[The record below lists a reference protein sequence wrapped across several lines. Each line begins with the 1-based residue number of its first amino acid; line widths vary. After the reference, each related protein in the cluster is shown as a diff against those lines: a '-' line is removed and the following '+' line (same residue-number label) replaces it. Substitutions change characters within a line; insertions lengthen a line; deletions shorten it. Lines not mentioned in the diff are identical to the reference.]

1 MGPFAYK
8 SDAIAAVRGVLTEQF
23 VADLAHASD
32 QSVMQL
38 AKVTPGGWRH
48 PRIFLKNARGIF
60 ARRQNQLQADLL
72 VAGPSLAW
80 NRELL
85 RLGREGILT
94 KADAIAAAIGGPR
107 AALLCLIHN
116 AMAESKEQ
124 ALPADLPAR
133 LAAIGKVQTGKPD
146 RKSLA
151 ALTAQ
156 GGTRSEGESAAEAPQ
171 SDVGK
176 VRRLMQELERM
187 ASARENEMRA
197 AKRQHENEMREARA
211 EVASLRAEAERIARA
226 AAESEAASKSEAEA
240 LRARLEK
247 AEQAVKSLSLEA
259 EQARHQVAQKARELA
274 EQMLSEEVRPWLADA
289 RVLKEAADEVAKL
302 RQLTTDAVEKVR
314 RAQRD
319 ADPFLAK
326 EHELR
331 QAIPQMEEML
341 RLLRRYQRTAG
352 DPLKELV
359 ELEKRITDHIE
370 KVRYELERR
379 DHPADPFLE
388 RISAKINAADEAGL
402 RDIEAA
408 LGLAERSGLVD
419 SRHADLYRRDLH
431 RRRSYLGDR
440 NHQRDKQKG
449 PLALLERAVAIGE
462 PARLAL
468 DANNF
473 ACLRQDYLGL
483 KLATRRTAQ
492 GDMRFILDSA
502 ARQKVA
508 QLMEKLAD
516 DAPGMIIW
524 VSFDGTPTPVKTSNP
539 RVRVTF
545 CRAGDKADHD
555 IMDLVAKDKSN
566 EGPWFTVSDD
576 IGVRDA
582 VMREGSH
589 VIYNEGLVQLLVAR
603 GIRP

>member
-1 MGPFAYK
+1 MGQFAYK
-8 SDAIAAVRGVLTEQF
+8 AESLAPVRAILMDQF
-23 VADLAHASD
+23 LADLAH
-32 QSVMQL
+32 VPEPVLMRL
-38 AKVTPGGWRH
+38 AKLTPGGWRH
-48 PRIFLKNARGIF
+48 AELFLRSSRRIFAG
-60 ARRQNQLQADLL
+60 RQDLL
-72 VAGPSLAW
+72 QSDLLMVGPSVGW
-80 NRELL
+80 NRALL
-85 RLGREGILT
+85 PLRKKGILE

-107 AALLCLIHN
+107 AALLCLLHN
-116 AMAESKEQ
+116 AQADSKDE
-124 ALPADLPAR
+124 ALPAELPVR
-133 LAAIGKVQTGKPD
+133 LAGIGKVQTGRPD
-146 RKSLA
+146 RKALA
-151 ALTAQ
+151 ALTSDDA
-156 GGTRSEGESAAEAPQ
+156 RPDAAGEAAEAPAG
-171 SDVGK
+171 DMGK
-176 VRRLMQELERM
+176 VRKLTLELERITG
-187 ASARENEMRA
+187 ARENEMRA
-197 AKRQHENEMREARA
+197 LRRQHENEMREARA
-211 EVASLRAEAERIARA
+211 EIASLRAEAERSARA
-226 AAESEAASKSEAEA
+226 AAEADAAAKAEAEA
-240 LRARLEK
+240 LRSRLEK
-247 AEQAVKSLSLEA
+247 AEQAVKTLSLEA

-289 RVLKEAADEVAKL
+289 RVLRSASEEVAKL
-302 RQLTTDAVEKVR
+302 RQLTTEAVEKVR

-352 DPLKELV
+352 DPHKELV

-408 LGLAERSGLVD
+408 LRLAERSGLVD

-462 PARLAL
+462 PARMAL

-492 GDMRFILDSA
+492 GDVRFILDSA

-516 DAPGMIIW
+516 DAPGLIIW